1 MEKNGHIKL
10 QSIANI
16 LLINIQ
22 HIDKL
27 GLWNG
32 KMGVILFFYH
42 YGRYV
47 DKSFY
52 EDVADSLLDLVL
64 EAVSRSAHSDSYALL
79 SSVSICL
86 HNHLLKVI
94 LMIYWKILINTC

>member
-32 KMGVILFFYH
+32 KM
-42 YGRYV
+42 
-47 DKSFY
+47 
-52 EDVADSLLDLVL
+52 
-64 EAVSRSAHSDSYALL
+64 
-79 SSVSICL
+79 
-86 HNHLLKVI
+86 
-94 LMIYWKILINTC
+94 

>member
-79 SSVSICL
+79 SSVGIGIEY
-86 HNHLLKVI
+86 LLDRKSVV
-94 LMIYWKILINTC
+94 